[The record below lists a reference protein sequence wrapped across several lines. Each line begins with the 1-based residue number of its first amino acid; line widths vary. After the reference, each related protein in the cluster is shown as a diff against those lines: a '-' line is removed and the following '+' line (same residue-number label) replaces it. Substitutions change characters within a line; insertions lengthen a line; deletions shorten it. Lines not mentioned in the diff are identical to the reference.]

1 MKQKKSLIII
11 VVSVIAVCLLGVI
24 ASQVFD
30 WPVNLDQTSGNVA
43 KSSRFSRKTA
53 QEATSNMQE
62 LLLNDE
68 DYKNG
73 LVAAYL
79 VMKTRAQQFG
89 ALVDM
94 SEEVAGNIPEFKSV
108 LKDMKAA
115 RPMVENV
122 CTSMDK
128 AGADLNAALGGE
140 TPKDLA
146 QNTTNAALAYT
157 TLQKQNSLAT
167 RFIDTADAYLAK
179 TDADNR
185 LKFVRDQWVEYQQLT
200 AILENDAKAIEELE
214 KKGRTLTADESL
226 STVKS
231 FNMGQQITVISNSS
245 MGEVFGVESGTL
257 AAAGSVD
264 YINTIANQAITG
276 DLVANQTTGNFIANQ
291 AATGDLVA
299 NQAATGDLVSNQAAT
314 GDLVANQAAAGNMV
328 ANQAA
333 TGDLVAN
340 QAAAGNVVANQA
352 AAGNVVANQAAAGN
366 MVANQAAAGNMV
378 ANQAA
383 AGNIIANQAA
393 AGNIIGNQ
401 TATGIIFGMNA
412 VGGNSN
418 LMGASAG
425 ATSFLNQAAGQ
436 TAIISNSVSNFISN
450 MATGNVVV
458 SNSVTTDIQQ

>member
-1 MKQKKSLIII
+1 MKQKKSLII
-11 VVSVIAVCLLGVI
+11 VVSVLAVCLLGVV
-24 ASQVFD
+24 ASQLFD
-30 WPVNLDQTSGNVA
+30 WPVNNDQTSGNVA

-53 QEATSNMQE
+53 QEGSSNMQE

-68 DYKNG
+68 EYKNG
-73 LVAAYL
+73 MVAAYM

-94 SEEVAGNIPEFKSV
+94 SEEVAGDIPEFKSV

-122 CTSMDK
+122 CASMDK

-200 AILENDAKAIEELE
+200 AILENDAKAVEELE

-231 FNMGQQITVISNSS
+231 FNMSQQITVISNSS

-257 AAAGSVD
+257 AATGSVD

-276 DLVANQTTGNFIANQ
+276 DL
-291 AATGDLVA
+291 
-299 NQAATGDLVSNQAAT
+299 
-314 GDLVANQAAAGNMV
+314 
-328 ANQAA
+328 
-333 TGDLVAN
+333 
-340 QAAAGNVVANQA
+340 
-352 AAGNVVANQAAAGN
+352 VANQAAAGN

-378 ANQAA
+378 ANQAP
-383 AGNIIANQAA
+383 GNMIANQAP
-393 AGNIIGNQ
+393 GNMIANQ
-401 TATGIIFGMNA
+401 LGMKVFNMSALEGLANLQSA
-412 VGGNSN
+412 VGPASNYMNQVTNNSTES
-418 LMGASAG
+418 LAHSLVGD
-425 ATSFLNQAAGQ
+425 
-436 TAIISNSVSNFISN
+436 AIRN
-450 MATGNVVV
+450 MAAGNVVV

>member
-11 VVSVIAVCLLGVI
+11 VVSVIAVCILGVI

-231 FNMGQQITVISNSS
+231 FNMSQQITVISNSS

-291 AATGDLVA
+291 AATGE
-299 NQAATGDLVSNQAAT
+299 
-314 GDLVANQAAAGNMV
+314 MV

-333 TGDLVAN
+333 TGDL
-340 QAAAGNVVANQA
+340 
-352 AAGNVVANQAAAGN
+352 VANQAAAGN

-383 AGNIIANQAA
+383 AGNVVANQAAAGNIVANQAAAGNMVANQAA

>member
-1 MKQKKSLIII
+1 MKQKKSLII
-11 VVSVIAVCLLGVI
+11 VVSVLAVCLLGVV
-24 ASQVFD
+24 ASQLFD
-30 WPVNLDQTSGNVA
+30 WPVNNDQTSGNVA

-128 AGADLNAALGGE
+128 AGSDLNAALGGE

-200 AILENDAKAIEELE
+200 AVLENDAKAVEELE
-214 KKGRTLTADESL
+214 KKGHALTADQSL
-226 STVKS
+226 SAVQTFS
-231 FNMGQQITVISNSS
+231 MSQQMAVVSNSS
-245 MGEVFGVESGTL
+245 LGQVFGVESGAL
-257 AAAGSVD
+257 AATGSVD

-276 DLVANQTTGNFIANQ
+276 DLVANQ
-291 AATGDLVA
+291 AATGE
-299 NQAATGDLVSNQAAT
+299 
-314 GDLVANQAAAGNMV
+314 MV

-333 TGDLVAN
+333 TGEM
-340 QAAAGNVVANQA
+340 
-352 AAGNVVANQAAAGN
+352 VANQAAAGN

-383 AGNIIANQAA
+383 AGNMVANQAAAGNMVANQAA

-436 TAIISNSVSNFISN
+436 TAIISNSVTNFISN